1 MIGLYTPSSD
11 EHLSSYDNDIFQVVN
26 NFDIDK
32 IGHKLINNRDE
43 STEVY
48 PNLRFDPEE
57 TKWIALSSLFF
68 GIPGAWYFYKHVGK
82 KHPYIKPI
90 LTYSV
95 FLIISSIISINYWL
109 DPRYGW
115 IRNLDLVISKITFTI
130 ACICALFFVD
140 FSPLNSIALYS
151 LFPMYVFC
159 YIYSSILF
167 EQANP
172 QWVIFHFM
180 FHVYLATGAIYV
192 LGGMEDNK

>member
-1 MIGLYTPSSD
+1 MGLYTSITY
-11 EHLSSYDNDIFQVVN
+11 EDNDIFQVVH

-32 IGHKLINNRDE
+32 IGYQLISDKNGE
-43 STEVY
+43 PIEVY

-115 IRNLDLVISKITFTI
+115 IRNLDLIISKITFTI

-192 LGGMEDNK
+192 LGGMEARGR